1 MKIAI
6 DLGGT
11 NMRVGLTDG
20 ATVVDTVI
28 EPCPAQEP
36 EEVVL
41 AQLKRQISQLMRPEV
56 TGIGVGVPSVVD
68 CQQGIVYNVANIP
81 SWQEVHLKESLESD
95 FSVPVAVNNDANCFA
110 LGAWRYGEGK
120 GTQNMVGLTIGT
132 GIGAGIIID
141 GKLYNGVNTG
151 AGEIGSLP
159 YLDADYEIYCRSR
172 FFSKLHGDTGAN
184 FAKLALAGDKEA
196 LAVWQ
201 EFGTHVGNLMKAVLF
216 TYAPEAII
224 IGGGIYW
231 TGTSFFAAGCIIT
244 VPAAY
249 IFISDVIMKFSLKDM
264 TTYTLATETMK
275 AMNGDVLM
283 RSIGITLLGVF
294 MTAVGIIIRR
304 RSGKG
309 ESGQ

>member
-1 MKIAI
+1 
-6 DLGGT
+6 
-11 NMRVGLTDG
+11 MRVGLTDG

-41 AQLKRQISQLMRPEV
+41 AQLKRQIAQLMRPEV

-81 SWQEVHLKESLESD
+81 SWQEVHLKEALERE
-95 FSVPVAVNNDANCFA
+95 FGVPAAVNNDANCFA

-159 YLDADYEIYCRSR
+159 YKDADYEFYCSSR
-172 FFSKLHGDTGAN
+172 FFSQLHGDTGAN
-184 FAKLALAGDKEA
+184 FGKRAQAGDAEA
-196 LAVWQ
+196 IAVWN
-201 EFGTHVGNLMKAVLF
+201 EFGQNVGELIKAVLF

-224 IGGGIYW
+224 IGGGIASAFPLFESAMRESLA
-231 TGTSFFAAGCIIT
+231 SFPYPKNVAATRIAPST
-244 VPAAY
+244 LPNAA
-249 IFISDVIMKFSLKDM
+249 M
-264 TTYTLATETMK
+264 
-275 AMNGDVLM
+275 
-283 RSIGITLLGVF
+283 LG
-294 MTAVGIIIRR
+294 A
-304 RSGKG
+304 G
-309 ESGQ
+309 ELI

>member
-41 AQLKRQISQLMRPEV
+41 AQLKRQIAQLMRPEV

-81 SWQEVHLKESLESD
+81 SWQEVHLKEILEND

-159 YLDADYEIYCRSR
+159 YLDADYEFYCSSR

-224 IGGGIYW
+224 IGGGIANA
-231 TGTSFFAAGCIIT
+231 FALYEAPMRQQLST
-244 VPAAY
+244 FPYPENVAATR
-249 IFISDVIMKFSLKDM
+249 IQPS
-264 TTYTLATETMK
+264 TLPNA
-275 AMNGDVLM
+275 AMLGA
-283 RSIGITLLGVF
+283 SILH
-294 MTAVGIIIRR
+294 
-304 RSGKG
+304 
-309 ESGQ
+309 